1 MPRIKLTLGYDGTA
15 YHGWQKQPHHPT
27 VQGHLE
33 NALYRL
39 TQQPLCVY
47 GAGRTDAGVHALG
60 QVAHF
65 DTSVSRTPAEWMRA
79 LNAML
84 PEDIVV
90 NAVEEVDEAFH
101 ARFSA
106 CAKTYRYQILHAKQP
121 APLWR
126 HTRWFVHYDLDVT
139 RMRDT
144 AKALVGL
151 HCFTSFCAVDTDA
164 PNHWIDLQR
173 IHIEQNGTFIDIT
186 LNAPRFLR
194 YMVRNIVGF
203 LVEVG
208 RGKRCPDEIPDL
220 LAAKD
225 RRAAGPT
232 APPQGLILVKI
243 DY

>member
-15 YHGWQKQPHHPT
+15 YHGWQKQPHQST

-33 NALYRL
+33 DALYRL
-39 TQQPLCVY
+39 TQQPLCIY
-47 GAGRTDAGVHALG
+47 GAGRTDTGVHALG

-65 DTSVSRTPAEWMRA
+65 DTSVSRTPAEWIRA

-90 NAVEEVDEAFH
+90 NNVEEVDESFH

-106 CAKTYRYQILHAKQP
+106 CGKTYRYQILHAKQP

-144 AKALVGL
+144 AKTLVGL
-151 HCFTSFCAVDTDA
+151 HCFTSFCAADTDA
-164 PNHWIDLQR
+164 PNHVIDLQQ
-173 IHIEQNGTFIDIT
+173 IHIEENGAFIDIT

-203 LVEVG
+203 LVEAG
-208 RGKRCPDEIPDL
+208 RGKRSSDEIPDL